1 MKKKILAFLA
11 CAMMLTA
18 GVFMTACGGNGEAAE
33 STEDANAAKV
43 SYSVSVE
50 TKGGM
55 AMSDVEVY
63 VYADDTLA
71 DLKHYASTDEQGQT
85 SFELAESDTY
95 VVALAGIPEGYD
107 VAASYAFSGNKAT
120 IVLTSSLITDE
131 DISTATLGVG
141 DVMYDF
147 TVTTSTGE
155 KFVLSEVLADKEM
168 VLLNFWY
175 TTCSWCMEEFPVMAE
190 AYQQYSEDVAII
202 ALDPLDG
209 EDAVKSFAAGVDYG
223 FGMASCP
230 ATWANVFGVSG
241 YPTSVLIDR
250 YGVICAVESGAITS
264 LRPFVCAFEHFTGDD
279 YEQKLCLNGVADL
292 VTNVKPTYTMAS
304 SEEVAAVLNNGEFEV
319 TYRSEEEGESAE
331 YAWPFVAT
339 EKNGEACLYASNS
352 QIDES
357 FAIIYADVYLEAG
370 QAFGFDY
377 LASTEYAADV
387 MYVIVDDDDIYQ
399 ISGTDEKEEW
409 KSCYPVVA
417 TESRTY
423 EVALCYLKDDST
435 NEGDDTVYIKNARVV
450 SEKDV
455 DSATYLPRQAA
466 TTTDGFEYEYVDV
479 VLNSKDGYYHVGS
492 ANGPLLLANLMD
504 ATPFSE
510 EQSIHDL
517 TYNGDVLVNG
527 ESIYEDIVKYCS
539 YATNSTLGYVCT
551 VNEELGEI
559 LKQIAEV
566 AGFEDN
572 ENEWLKMCMYYQA
585 YGTNE
590 QLEDPIK
597 GLCPD
602 SAFTAKLGKN
612 VSTNY
617 FYYDRAIIPR
627 GMFAE
632 FIPSKSGV
640 YRITSKS
647 ESVQGV
653 DAWIFNEDKEELLVY
668 EHCERMYEDTDN
680 PSMVFYMDAGEKYY
694 INFAFWDLYE
704 TGYIY
709 YDVEYIG
716 SSYQLFRTCSPGYFT
731 YDTNATGD
739 AMYYTISGGIKAV
752 LGSDGY
758 YYEDLGVDA
767 NGNQKYGSKIYA
779 DFTGITSIFNTPIA
793 DTYATDADGSQVPI
807 KGMIT
812 KGGFDFSKTEE
823 DLYVL
828 SYLEQN
834 DNDVEATDAYFRE
847 LWGEEYDGYAEIYQ
861 LKDVYEG
868 RYHGNGEDLTDEI
881 RAYVDKID
889 KSNTERNGCVP
900 VDERLAEIL
909 QLVMDKYT
917 FENVDDSWLKL
928 CYYYD
933 DIR

>member
-11 CAMMLTA
+11 CAMVLTTGA
-18 GVFMTACGGNGEAAE
+18 AMTACGNNNGAGE
-33 STEDANAAKV
+33 STEVANEAKV

-50 TKGGM
+50 TRGGM

-71 DLKHYASTDEQGQT
+71 DLKHYVTTDEQGQA
-85 SFELAESDTY
+85 SFELAESEAYAIT
-95 VVALAGIPEGYD
+95 LAGIPDGYD

-120 IVLTSSLITDE
+120 IVLTSSLIKDE
-131 DISTATLGVG
+131 DIATATLGVG

-147 TVTTSTGE
+147 SVNTADGE
-155 KFVLSEVLADKEM
+155 KFVLSEVLAEKEM

-223 FGMASCP
+223 FEFAACP
-230 ATWANVFGVSG
+230 ASWSNVFGVQG

-264 LRPFVCAFEHFTGDD
+264 MRPFICAFDHFTADD
-279 YEQKLCLNGVADL
+279 YEQKLCLNGVSDL
-292 VTNVKPTYTMAS
+292 VTTVKPTYTMAS
-304 SEEVAAVLNNGEFEV
+304 SEEVATVFNKGEFEV
-319 TYRSEEEGESAE
+319 TYRPESDDSAE
-331 YAWPFVAT
+331 FAWPFIAT
-339 EKNGEACLYASNS
+339 EKNGEKCLYASNS
-352 QIDES
+352 QIDGS
-357 FAIIYADVYLEAG
+357 FAIIYADVYLEEG

-377 LASTEYAADV
+377 LSSTEYATDI
-387 MYVIVDDDDIYQ
+387 MYVIVDDDDIFQ
-399 ISGTDEKEEW
+399 ISGNDEKEEW

-417 TESRTY
+417 TEARTY

-450 SEKDV
+450 SEKEI

-466 TTTDGFEYEYVDV
+466 TTKDGFEFEYVDV

-504 ATPFSE
+504 ATQFNE
-510 EQSIHDL
+510 EKTIHDL
-517 TYNGDVLVNG
+517 TYEGDILVDG
-527 ESIYEDIVKYCS
+527 QSIYEEIVDYCS

-551 VNEELGEI
+551 VNEDLAES
-559 LKQIAEV
+559 LKKIAEV
-566 AGFEDN
+566 GGFEDN
-572 ENEWLKMCMYYQA
+572 ENEWLKICMYYQA

-597 GLCPD
+597 GLCPA
-602 SAFTAKLGKN
+602 SAYTAKLGKN
-612 VSTNY
+612 ISSNY

-632 FIPSKSGV
+632 FVPSQSGV
-640 YRITSKS
+640 YRITAKS

-653 DAWIFNEDKEELLVY
+653 DGWIFDENKEILLTY
-668 EHCERMYEDTDN
+668 EHSERMYEDTKN
-680 PSMVFYMDAGEKYY
+680 PSMVFYMEAGKPYY
-694 INFAFWDLYE
+694 INLAFWDLYE
-704 TGYIY
+704 NGYIY

-716 SSYQLFRTCSPGYFT
+716 SSYKLFRACSPGYFT

-752 LGSDGY
+752 LNSDGY
-758 YYEDLGVDA
+758 YYEDLGLDA
-767 NGNQKYGSKIYA
+767 NGKQKYGSMIYV

-793 DTYATDADGSQVPI
+793 DTYATDADGKKVSVT
-807 KGMIT
+807 GMIN

-834 DNDVEATDAYFRE
+834 DNDVAATDAYFKE
-847 LWGEEYDGYAEIYQ
+847 LWGEEYDAYAEIYQ

-868 RYHGNGEDLTDEI
+868 RYHGTGEDMTEEI
-881 RAYVDKID
+881 STYVSKMD
-889 KSNTERNGCVP
+889 KSDTERNGCVP
-900 VDERLAEIL
+900 VTERLAEIL

-917 FENVDDSWLKL
+917 FENVDQAWLKL